1 MVILVASSESNKKGF
16 DYRVGNMNNL
26 HVCGVV
32 RRTDA
37 EYSAI
42 ASFVVGTNGRLEEE
56 DDGRTSPTATKMA
69 IKSPAKKMAFF
80 IFYLLTVG
88 YVYVCMFQLPT
99 VVVVV

>member
-1 MVILVASSESNKKGF
+1 
-16 DYRVGNMNNL
+16 MNNL

-56 DDGRTSPTATKMA
+56 EEEDDGRPSPTATKMT
-69 IKSPAKKMAFF
+69 IKI
-80 IFYLLTVG
+80 IFYLLIVE
-88 YVYVCMFQLPT
+88 YVYVMYVSNT
-99 VVVVV
+99 DSSSRS

>member
-1 MVILVASSESNKKGF
+1 
-16 DYRVGNMNNL
+16 MNNL

-56 DDGRTSPTATKMA
+56 GEEEEDGRPSPTATKMT
-69 IKSPAKKMAFF
+69 IKI
-80 IFYLLTVG
+80 IFYLLIVE
-88 YVYVCMFQLPT
+88 YVYVCNVSIT
-99 VVVVV
+99 DSSSRS